1 MQLNVNKKLYYIC
14 VTLRENFYSNLKNRL
29 VILLFLIENET
40 FYILIMD
47 EKVLVL
53 SEK

>member
-1 MQLNVNKKLYYIC
+1 MHNSAVF
-14 VTLRENFYSNLKNRL
+14 LRHVVVFSNNR
-29 VILLFLIENET
+29 VVSWEIFDIITYGIL

-53 SEK
+53 CEK